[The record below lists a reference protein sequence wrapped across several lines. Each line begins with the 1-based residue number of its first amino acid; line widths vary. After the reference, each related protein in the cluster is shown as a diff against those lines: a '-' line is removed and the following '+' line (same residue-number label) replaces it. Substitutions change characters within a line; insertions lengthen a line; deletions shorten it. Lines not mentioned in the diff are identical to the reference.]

1 MKKYTI
7 SFTENQLRTIAR
19 GLEFYSR
26 FLAGQWEIPDAMEFK
41 EYENQGKSDEFWN
54 IRNEV
59 EDEFRNLKSK
69 FTKLHINEFYGIG
82 SSKMAEDAN
91 IAYDI
96 YKPIWCFLKKESD
109 LKDKSEGKTPHWSV
123 YDSIGLSYS
132 SEGHIKI
139 GV

>member
-7 SFTENQLRTIAR
+7 SFTENQLRTLAR

-69 FTKLHINEFYGIG
+69 FTKLHINESYGIG

-96 YKPIWCFLKKESD
+96 YRPIWEELVGKNADSWNVYKSPGLQYSKE
-109 LKDKSEGKTPHWSV
+109 GR
-123 YDSIGLSYS
+123 
-132 SEGHIKI
+132 IKI
-139 GV
+139 TIKE